1 MENMKSTTNYSLFE
15 KMLLSIKVKFLCRAT
30 MDKFSKVCAVLLLY
44 LLGDGEQ
51 SEHIWFKNRKKQ
63 LNE

>member
-1 MENMKSTTNYSLFE
+1 
-15 KMLLSIKVKFLCRAT
+15 MLLSIKVKLLCRAT
-30 MDKFSKVCAVLLLY
+30 MDKFSKVCAVLLY
-44 LLGDGEQ
+44 LLGVGDQ